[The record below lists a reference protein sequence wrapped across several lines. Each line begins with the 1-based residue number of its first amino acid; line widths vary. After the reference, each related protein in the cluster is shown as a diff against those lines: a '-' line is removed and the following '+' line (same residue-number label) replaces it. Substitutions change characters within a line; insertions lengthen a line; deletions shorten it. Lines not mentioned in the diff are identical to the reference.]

1 MNPDG
6 DRAAG
11 NGGPAQGEHTA
22 MSRFQTTRWSLVLQ
36 AREDDPDAGR
46 ALDRLCRLYRPPV
59 LAYVRGRGVG
69 PAEAEDLTQSF
80 FEQFLRLRPDRSA
93 DPARGRFRVYLL
105 VALRRF
111 LANQQM
117 AGRAAK
123 RGGAWR
129 RTADADAV
137 DRLVDAEGIA
147 PDLEFE
153 RAWAAAVV
161 SQARR
166 QLRDEAD
173 AAGKRTL
180 FDALSPFLLE
190 PPDREEYARVAER
203 LGMRR
208 NTLAVAIHR
217 LRVRLH
223 DLVRALLA
231 EGIERPEDLVD
242 ELAHLRRML
251 ARADSV

>member
-1 MNPDG
+1 
-6 DRAAG
+6 
-11 NGGPAQGEHTA
+11 

-36 AREDDPDAGR
+36 AREDDPGAGA

-59 LAYVRGRGVG
+59 LAYVRGRGV
-69 PAEAEDLTQSF
+69 PSAEAEDLTQSF
-80 FEQFLRLRPDRSA
+80 FEQFLRLRPDRTA

-111 LANQQM
+111 LANQQV
-117 AGRAAK
+117 AERAAK
-123 RGGAWR
+123 RGGGWK
-129 RTADADAV
+129 RTPDADAV
-137 DRLVDAEGIA
+137 SRIADAAGGT
-147 PDLEFE
+147 PDAEFE
-153 RAWAAAVV
+153 RAWALAVV
-161 SQARR
+161 AQAQR

-173 AAGKRTL
+173 AAGKRAL
-180 FDALSPFLLE
+180 FEALSPFLLE

-223 DLVRALLA
+223 DVVRALLA
-231 EGIERPEDLVD
+231 EGIESEEDVAD
-242 ELAHLRRML
+242 ELAQLRRAL
-251 ARADSV
+251 AAPGPL